1 MKLRAWLVVG
11 GVVAGL
17 VAGGARP
24 ARACGGFFCSQTP
37 VDQSGEQIIFSLTP
51 NHVTAYIQISYSGAA
66 KDFAWVVPV
75 TAKPE
80 ITLGSQAV
88 FTAVAGQTTPE
99 FRVDWVGD
107 GGFCGPL
114 RTATVPGSVNDTAGN
129 GGVNVL
135 DARDVGP
142 FATVTL
148 QAHDSGELLKWLDDN
163 GFQQPDGALPLIEH
177 YVQKNMLFVA
187 LRLKQNATA
196 GDIQPIV
203 LDMPSSEPCVPL
215 ILTRIAAQKDMPVS
229 VYVLGAHRA
238 FPENWFHVVV
248 DQAKINWS
256 QFGANYRELVTAAI
270 DEAGGHGFVTEFAG
284 SSALMK
290 EIIYKAGRYD
300 TTKLAGITDP
310 AVLIQTLLSNG
321 YPRDASMQALLRK
334 WIPMPA
340 SVAAMGVTEQQFY
353 GNVHQYQAQLDAAG
367 YVLDVNG
374 FIADLQERLI
384 KPLQTAQTMFD
395 GQPYLTRLLSTVS
408 PEEMTRDPIFTLNA
422 ELPDV
427 SNLHV
432 AKADGTCMPDGSAK
446 NVTLELEDG
455 RRIALGD
462 LPPYYQAIN
471 WTFGQSLPAALRIEL
486 VGPDGAAVGVA
497 PTEVATIDKALD
509 TMLPEIVRTMPQGKP
524 PAASGGSGGC
534 ACALPGSGRA
544 GAAGGLLFA
553 LGVVV
558 TLGLRRRRPRR

>member
-1 MKLRAWLVVG
+1 MKRLRAWLMVG
-11 GVVAGL
+11 GVVAAL

-24 ARACGGFFCSQTP
+24 ARACGGFFCSSVP

-75 TAKPE
+75 SAKPE

-88 FTAVAGQTTPE
+88 FQAVAGLTTPQ

-107 GGFCGPL
+107 AGFCGVL
-114 RTATVPGSVNDTAGN
+114 RGPVLAPGAMTAGAVDDK
-129 GGVNVL
+129 GVNVL

-177 YVQKNMLFVA
+177 YVQAHMLFVA

-203 LDMPSSEPCVPL
+203 LDMASSEPCVPL
-215 ILTRIAAQKDMPVS
+215 ILTRIAAQNDMPVS

-248 DQAKINWS
+248 DEAKINWS
-256 QFGANYRELVTAAI
+256 QGGTNYRDLVTAAI
-270 DEAGGHGFVTEFAG
+270 NEAGGHGFVTEFAG
-284 SSALMK
+284 SSTLMK
-290 EIIYKAGRYD
+290 DVIYKAGLYD
-300 TTKLAGITDP
+300 PTALAGITDP
-310 AVLIQTLLSNG
+310 GVLISMLLKMG

-367 YVLDVNG
+367 YVLDING
-374 FIADLQERLI
+374 FIADLEARLI
-384 KPLQTAQTMFD
+384 KPLQTAQAMFD
-395 GQPYLTRLLSTVS
+395 AQPYLTRLLSTVS

-422 ELPDV
+422 QLPDV
-427 SNLHV
+427 SNEHV

-462 LPPYYQAIN
+462 LPPYYQPST
-471 WTFGQSLPAALRIEL
+471 WTYGQALPAAQRIEL
-486 VGPDGAAVGVA
+486 VGPDGAAVAVA
-497 PTEVATIDKALD
+497 PGEVASIDKALD
-509 TMLPEIVRTMPQGKP
+509 TMLPEIVRTMPKSMT
-524 PAASGGSGGC
+524 PAATGGSGGC
-534 ACALPGSGRA
+534 ACAVPGRGRGRA
-544 GAAGGLLFA
+544 G
-553 LGVVV
+553 
-558 TLGLRRRRPRR
+558 